1 MEGLAKR
8 MIRLLDPP
16 PPIKKLLFLQCPDCG
31 KRIWNMHGAEHLI
44 YLDHWFSK
52 HNDEKMFTES

>member
-1 MEGLAKR
+1 